1 MTTTHIQ
8 FKEKQYF
15 KTIKSVIEKEFEN
28 VQTHKKI
35 SDLDYISFDY
45 QGQNIFC
52 FFMKNNRIYGEGNVL
67 TECSSFSSDRPNE
80 IKTEAFKIIAKYFD
94 CRFWENDCVE
104 NDFIDF
110 KKLKYGTKQ

>member
-1 MTTTHIQ
+1 MTTTDIQ
-8 FKEKQYF
+8 FKEKQDF
-15 KTIKSVIEKEFEN
+15 ETIKSVIEKEFEN

-35 SDLDYISFDY
+35 SDLEYISFDY
-45 QGQNIFC
+45 KGQNIYC
-52 FFMKNNRIYGEGNVL
+52 SFMKHNRIYGKGNFI

-110 KKLKYGTKQ
+110 KKLN

>member
-1 MTTTHIQ
+1 MTTTDIQ
-8 FKEKQYF
+8 FKEKQDF
-15 KTIKSVIEKEFEN
+15 ENIKSVIEKEFTN

-45 QGQNIFC
+45 KGQNIYC
-52 FFMKNNRIYGEGNVL
+52 SFMKHNRIYGKGNII

-80 IKTEAFKIIAKYFD
+80 VKTEAFRIIAKYFD

-110 KKLKYGTKQ
+110 KVVENKL